1 MFLST
6 HATKENVTLKNT
18 NREEYV
24 TKCPVVTRAFI
35 QSKLMVVLSVSQF
48 FLKKKMKFLFIW
60 MNKIF
65 TENSPLKK
73 PNPLDEISKNK

>member
-1 MFLST
+1 MPSSDQGIYPKQT
-6 HATKENVTLKNT
+6 HGGVI
-18 NREEYV
+18 
-24 TKCPVVTRAFI
+24 CI
-35 QSKLMVVLSVSQF
+35 SIF
-48 FLKKKMKFLFIW
+48 FKKKMKFLFIW